1 MFGGPVGPQCQA
13 QGRVVFRP
21 CKLIILREGSVVMP
35 KLTDKI
41 ALVTGASRGIGR
53 ACALALANEGAY
65 VIAHYNSAGDEA
77 NALVNELRSMG
88 GKAEA
93 VGTDLAAADGP
104 HKLAAKVREIA
115 GKKLDII
122 VANAG
127 VAKVATIAELTV
139 DEFDKLFAVN
149 VRAPYFLVQ
158 QLLPLLTEGSCIIM
172 VSSVEARSVV
182 GNLSAYSATKGA
194 ISTLVKHF
202 AVALGANG
210 IRVNGI
216 APGVID
222 TDMSSF
228 TLTKE
233 GREVVL
239 SMQTLRRIG
248 KPDDVG
254 PVVAFLASD
263 DARWITGEI
272 LEVSGGSKL

>member
-1 MFGGPVGPQCQA
+1 
-13 QGRVVFRP
+13 
-21 CKLIILREGSVVMP
+21 MP
-35 KLTDKI
+35 KLANKI

-53 ACALALANEGAY
+53 ASALALAKEGAY

-77 NALVNELRSMG
+77 RALVDEIHDMG

-93 VGTDLAAADGP
+93 IGTDLAAADGA

-115 GKKLDII
+115 GAKLDII

-127 VAKVATIAELTV
+127 VAKNATIAELRV
-139 DEFDKLFAVN
+139 EEFDKLFAVN

-158 QLLPLLTEGSCIIM
+158 QLLPLLTEGSSIIM
-172 VSSVEARSVV
+172 VSSLAARTAV

-194 ISTLVKHF
+194 INTLVKHF

-210 IRVNGI
+210 IRVNGV

-228 TLTKE
+228 THTKE
-233 GREVVL
+233 GREMIL
-239 SMQTLRRIG
+239 SMQTFKRIG

-254 PVVAFLASD
+254 AVVAFLASD
-263 DARWITGEI
+263 DARWVTGDI
-272 LEVSGGSKL
+272 LEVAGGSRL